1 MKRSSRPAQRPRRRR
16 RVSSTA
22 PIPPRPS
29 KNQLVIDLAN
39 RQNIIRLSA
48 RKTES
53 LLRRVLRA
61 EGVTRGQIEVALV
74 DDEGIRE
81 LHRTYL
87 KIDTPTDVLTFQLND
102 PDESLAGLV
111 VVSAETAAREAARY
125 GQSIVEE
132 ALLYAIHGVL
142 HLCGYDDIEARDARR
157 MRLRQIQLL
166 REFVDTTR

>member
-1 MKRSSRPAQRPRRRR
+1 M
-16 RVSSTA
+16 
-22 PIPPRPS
+22 PPRPS

-81 LHRTYL
+81 LHRTYR

-125 GQSIVEE
+125 GQSTVEE

-142 HLCGYDDIEARDARR
+142 HLCGYDDIEAKDARR
-157 MRLRQIQLL
+157 MRQRQMQLL